1 MWDVDEEL
9 ERARRALEH
18 WSDYPAHEDPRRLV
32 LTGGT
37 VLVGA
42 GFASNDAKQAFLA
55 GEFAAAADVPDE
67 VLRALA
73 RHHGK
78 LHGHALR
85 ITGAE
90 RVSATFDTDR
100 GPRQLPAWR
109 VRIDGV
115 DGPVSVL
122 DPEIARD
129 AAGPEGIDGITGTDM
144 RARLGADE
152 RTMILEFLGSPPQ
165 YTDYPRAVVLESP
178 AAVTVIPVPHELLE
192 GDRLLYGQQ
201 REVTA
206 RLRDPLGARVAVD
219 YRSGCPITVDA
230 APAPQHATAREQTAI
245 PGCGLL
251 SGTHQTRAP
260 RTPATL
266 PALVQCVDG
275 YQL

>member
-55 GEFAAAADVPDE
+55 GEFAAAANVPDE
-67 VLRALA
+67 VLRALS
-73 RHHGK
+73 RHCGK

-90 RVSATFDTDR
+90 RASATFDTDR

-109 VRIDGV
+109 VHIDGV
-115 DGPVSVL
+115 NGPVSVL

-144 RARLGADE
+144 RARLGTDAH
-152 RTMILEFLGSPPQ
+152 TVILEFLGSPPR
-165 YTDYPRAVVLESP
+165 YTEYPRAVVLESP

-192 GDRLLYGQQ
+192 GDRLLYGQH
-201 REVTA
+201 REVTVC
-206 RLRDPLGARVAVD
+206 LRDPLGARVAVD
-219 YRSGCPITVDA
+219 YRSGCPITVDT
-230 APAPQHATAREQTAI
+230 PLAPQQAGARE
-245 PGCGLL
+245 
-251 SGTHQTRAP
+251 
-260 RTPATL
+260 
-266 PALVQCVDG
+266 
-275 YQL
+275 